1 MFYIYTLEHD
11 ALCTASVLV
20 QCSGEEYNRCV
31 DLYTGLFS
39 LSNLVTGS
47 DFEQN
52 EWKTSTEIQGG
63 VQRTISFNKIK
74 HKRSGICILHLL
86 PTRHQNFKWRCKWFS
101 SRCEVC
107 MFMYFAILCKMSLSH
122 WFFLQLYSIYCLIAF
137 RFMFH
142 FPQIEYTFCTYIRLQ
157 EIFQLKRE
165 I

>member
-86 PTRHQNFKWRCKWFS
+86 PTRHQNFNIDFHLDVRF
-101 SRCEVC
+101 VC
-107 MFMYFAILCKMSLSH
+107 LCILQYCAKCH
-122 WFFLQLYSIYCLIAF
+122 FHIDFFCSYILYIV
-137 RFMFH
+137 
-142 FPQIEYTFCTYIRLQ
+142 
-157 EIFQLKRE
+157 
-165 I
+165 